1 MRILALEP
9 YHGGSHKAFLDG
21 WIAHSRHEWAV
32 LGLPP
37 FKWKW
42 RMRHAPITFA
52 DEVAGRTAAGETWD
66 AVFCSDML
74 NLPEF
79 LGLAPEAVRRL
90 SAVAYFHENQLTY
103 PYQFEDERDYQ
114 YCFSNMATALAATE
128 VWFNSAFHRDEF
140 LDAIPAFLKKMPD
153 HQPWDI
159 VGRIRA
165 KSRVRPPGI
174 AEPRERGPR
183 APGPIRILWAARW
196 EHDKDPDTFF
206 EALALLKA
214 RGVGFRVSVIGEQFL
229 DAPPCFERAKQ
240 ALAEHIDR
248 WGYQESRGEYE
259 AALVEADV
267 VVSTAQHEFFG
278 ISIVEAVAAG
288 CRPVLP
294 RRLAYPEVF
303 GELEEPGGESPFYDG
318 GADELAGAL
327 AKLAKRVERS
337 DFSQDNA
344 ERGARAA
351 RRHMWDS
358 LAPILDDAI
367 GKITIG
373 KIRA

>member
-1 MRILALEP
+1 
-9 YHGGSHKAFLDG
+9 
-21 WIAHSRHEWAV
+21 
-32 LGLPP
+32 
-37 FKWKW
+37 
-42 RMRHAPITFA
+42 MRHAPITFA
-52 DEVAGRTAAGETWD
+52 DDVAGRAAAGETWD

-74 NLPEF
+74 NLHEF
-79 LGLAPEAVRRL
+79 LGLAPEAARRL
-90 SAVAYFHENQLTY
+90 PAVAYFHENQLTY

-159 VGRIRA
+159 VERIRA

-229 DAPPCFERAKQ
+229 DAPTCFERAKQ
-240 ALAEHIDR
+240 AGPCRAH
-248 WGYQESRGEYE
+248 
-259 AALVEADV
+259 
-267 VVSTAQHEFFG
+267 
-278 ISIVEAVAAG
+278 
-288 CRPVLP
+288 RPVGLSGEP
-294 RRLAYPEVF
+294 RRIRSRARR
-303 GELEEPGGESPFYDG
+303 GGRRRLD
-318 GADELAGAL
+318 
-327 AKLAKRVERS
+327 
-337 DFSQDNA
+337 
-344 ERGARAA
+344 RAA
-351 RRHMWDS
+351 RVLRHQHSRGRRGRVPARPPSPPRLSRS
-358 LAPILDDAI
+358 LR
-367 GKITIG
+367 
-373 KIRA
+373 RARGTRRRVTVLRRRRGRTRGRTGQACQACGA